1 MGASVEVTR
10 RTDYAIRLLLELA
23 RVGGGP
29 LSVREL
35 TERQGVPYAFARSIQ
50 RDLVGASLAT
60 TQRGAHGGVV
70 LARPASEITLRD
82 IAEAMQG
89 DVSCSVCSR
98 DPKWCDRMS
107 NCEVHHV
114 WREVDS
120 MVGDYLATKSLAG
133 LLEKKGR

>member
-1 MGASVEVTR
+1 MEVTR

-35 TERQGVPYAFARSIQ
+35 AERQGVPYAFARGIQ
-50 RDLVGASLAT
+50 RELVSVLLVTAR
-60 TQRGAHGGVV
+60 RGAHGGIV
-70 LARPASEITLRD
+70 LARPAEEISLLD
-82 IAEAMQG
+82 IANAMQG

-107 NCEVHHV
+107 NCEVHQV

-120 MVGDYLATKSLAG
+120 IVGDYLATKSLAG
-133 LLEKKGR
+133 LLEKEGR